1 MGDRQFMGLAFRFNS
16 HISQVEASLL
26 LLPGLKNPHLILPF
40 ALFAFSFV
48 ASLHV

>member
-1 MGDRQFMGLAFRFNS
+1 MGLAFRFSS
-16 HISQVEASLL
+16 HMSQVEASLL
-26 LLPGLKNPHLILPF
+26 LLPVLENSHQFLLF